1 MVTHNLLLVDD
12 EANVLAG
19 LKRIL
24 RKEGYRILTATS
36 GKDGLDIL
44 ENETVPIV
52 ISDQKMPEMDGT
64 EFLSAVKAKH
74 PHIMRIML
82 TGQTDIGV
90 AMEAINR
97 GEIFKFI
104 TKPCD
109 NVDLK
114 TTIKQALKQ
123 YELVNDNIEL
133 HKLTS
138 RQNEEL
144 KGLNE
149 NLEKMVRDRTQTIEA
164 QKEELITFN
173 RGLEQKVK
181 EKTEE
186 LREKDMQL
194 LKMDRIAGIS
204 TLAAGIAHE
213 INNPLSFIKGSIG
226 PMKKALD
233 KVSNA
238 VKFWDNQP
246 VPEQIMKDYKD
257 FLEQINFEHFVGSL
271 DRKFERMNTGIE
283 RIMKIVN
290 SLRSFSRVDAAD
302 MAELDIHSSIQEAVD
317 ILSAKL
323 EKKVIFENEFQE
335 IPHIGCSANEINQCF
350 LHTIRNAIDAVD
362 ENGVIRI
369 KTFHQKEEDQI
380 IIKIADNGKGI
391 SSEIIDQVFNPFF
404 TTKPVGSGTGVGL
417 SITETI
423 IKSHGGNIDLVSNEG
438 EGTEITMVLP
448 VVGKMK

>member
-1 MVTHNLLLVDD
+1 
-12 EANVLAG
+12 
-19 LKRIL
+19 
-24 RKEGYRILTATS
+24 
-36 GKDGLDIL
+36 
-44 ENETVPIV
+44 
-52 ISDQKMPEMDGT
+52 
-64 EFLSAVKAKH
+64 
-74 PHIMRIML
+74 
-82 TGQTDIGV
+82 
-90 AMEAINR
+90 
-97 GEIFKFI
+97 
-104 TKPCD
+104 
-109 NVDLK
+109 
-114 TTIKQALKQ
+114 
-123 YELVNDNIEL
+123 
-133 HKLTS
+133 
-138 RQNEEL
+138 
-144 KGLNE
+144 
-149 NLEKMVRDRTQTIEA
+149 
-164 QKEELITFN
+164 
-173 RGLEQKVK
+173 
-181 EKTEE
+181 
-186 LREKDMQL
+186 MQL

-233 KVSNA
+233 KISSA
-238 VKFWDNQP
+238 VKFWDNHP
-246 VPEQIMKDYKD
+246 VPEQVRKDYRD
-257 FLEQINFEHFVGSL
+257 FLEQINFDHFVGSL

-290 SLRSFSRVDAAD
+290 SLRSFSRVDTAD
-302 MAELDIHSSIQEAVD
+302 MAELDINSSIQEAVD

-323 EKKVIFENEFQE
+323 EKKVTFENEFQE

-369 KTFHQKEEDQI
+369 KTFHREKEDQI

-423 IKSHGGNIDLVSNEG
+423 IKSHGGNIDLVSKEG
-438 EGTEITMVLP
+438 DGTEITMVLP